1 MKMKTIPFFKFH
13 GAGNDFIMIDNR
25 GGYYGLEDNEVAYLC
40 DRHIGIGADGLIFL
54 ETDPEV
60 SFSMRYYNADGKE
73 ATLCGNG
80 SRCVVALANMLG
92 EIGDNCVFRASDG
105 LHDASVYSHE
115 LNSWVISIEMKDVKE
130 MKVYEDGCFLDTGS
144 PHFVVPV
151 ADLKAYPVVAEGCR
165 LRHDARFGQGTNVD
179 FVEEDGDGLKVRTYE
194 RGVEDETLSCGTGVT
209 AAALAWAL
217 RNDKGNRHYE
227 LPVLTRG
234 GSFKVAFDKKTDGYV
249 SISLVGPV
257 VWSFSGTA
265 DVPDSACS
273 FSTMK

>member
-1 MKMKTIPFFKFH
+1 MKTIPFFKFH
-13 GAGNDFIMIDNR
+13 GAGNDFIMVDNR
-25 GGYYGLEDNEVAYLC
+25 SGFYHLEDHEVAYLC
-40 DRHIGIGADGLIFL
+40 DRHAGIGADGLIFL
-54 ETDPEV
+54 ETDPDV

-92 EIGDNCVFRASDG
+92 EIGNNCVFRASDG

-115 LNSWVISIEMKDVKE
+115 LNKWVIALEMKDVKE

-151 ADLKAYPVVAEGCR
+151 DDLKSYPVVTEGRR
-165 LRHDARFGQGTNVD
+165 LRHDARFSQGTNVD
-179 FVEEDGDGLKVRTYE
+179 FVETDGDSLKVRTYE

-209 AAALAWAL
+209 AAALAWTSQHVKS
-217 RNDKGNRHYE
+217 NGHFE
-227 LPVLTRG
+227 MPVLTRG
-234 GSFKVAFDKKTDGYV
+234 GSFKVAFDKKASGYTF
-249 SISLVGPV
+249 ISLVGPV

-265 DVPDSACS
+265 DIPESACS
-273 FSTMK
+273 FSAMK

>member
-1 MKMKTIPFFKFH
+1 MKTIPFFKFH

-25 GGYYGLEDNEVAYLC
+25 NGYYRLDDNEVAYLC
-40 DRHIGIGADGLIFL
+40 DRHAGVGADGLIFL

-92 EIGDNCVFRASDG
+92 EIGNNCVFRASDG

-115 LNSWVISIEMKDVKE
+115 LNHWVIALEMKDVKE
-130 MKVYEDGCFLDTGS
+130 VKVYDDGCFLDTGS

-151 ADLKAYPVVAEGCR
+151 DDLEAYPVVAEGCR
-165 LRHDARFGQGTNVD
+165 LRHDPRFSQGTNVD
-179 FVEEDGDGLKVRTYE
+179 FVEEADGDSIKVRTYE

-209 AAALAWAL
+209 AAALAWTL
-217 RNDKGNRHYE
+217 QNNKGNQRYE

-234 GSFKVAFDKKTDGYV
+234 GSFKVAFDKKANGYKF
-249 SISLVGPV
+249 ISLVGPV

-265 DVPDSACS
+265 DIPDSVCS

>member
-1 MKMKTIPFFKFH
+1 MKTVPFFKFH

-25 GGYYGLEDNEVAYLC
+25 SGHYGLEDNEVAYLC
-40 DRHIGIGADGLIFL
+40 DRRAGIGADGLIFL

-105 LHDASVYSHE
+105 LHDASVCSHE
-115 LNSWVISIEMKDVKE
+115 LNTWVISVEIKDVKE
-130 MKVYEDGCFLDTGS
+130 MTVYEDGCFLDTGS
-144 PHFVVPV
+144 PHFVVP
-151 ADLKAYPVVAEGCR
+151 ADGLNAYPVVAEGCR
-165 LRHDARFGQGTNVD
+165 LRHDTRFCLGANVD
-179 FVEEDGDGLKVRTYE
+179 FVETDGDSIKVRTYE

-209 AAALAWAL
+209 AAALAWTFL
-217 RNDKGNRHYE
+217 NNKSDGHYE
-227 LPVLTRG
+227 LPVQTRG
-234 GSFKVAFDKKTDGYV
+234 GSFKVAFDKKADSYTF
-249 SISLVGPV
+249 ISLVGPA

>member
-1 MKMKTIPFFKFH
+1 MKTIPFFKFH

-25 GGYYGLEDNEVAYLC
+25 CGHYGLEDNEVAYLC
-40 DRHIGIGADGLIFL
+40 DRHAGIGADGLIFL

-92 EIGDNCVFRASDG
+92 EIGNNCVFRASDG
-105 LHDASVYSHE
+105 LHDASVFSHE
-115 LNSWVISIEMKDVKE
+115 LNSWVISLEMKDVKE
-130 MKVYEDGCFLDTGS
+130 MKLYEDGCFLDTGS

-151 ADLKAYPVVAEGCR
+151 EDLKAYPVVAEGCR
-165 LRHDARFGQGTNVD
+165 LRHDARFCQGTNVD
-179 FVEEDGDGLKVRTYE
+179 FVEADGDGIKVRTYE

-217 RNDKGNRHYE
+217 HNDKGDRHYE

-234 GSFKVAFDKKTDGYV
+234 GSFKVAFDKKATGYT
-249 SISLVGPV
+249 SISLVGPA

-265 DVPDSACS
+265 DVPDSAGS